1 MRADTTNAVTGREPL
16 RAGPPDAVAAAA
28 VTGLYQGHAVG
39 LIRLAVVMLGDRPAA
54 EDVVQDAF
62 TGLYR
67 RWAKLADPGK
77 ALPYLRSATIN
88 GCRNE
93 LRRRVRAR
101 RRPPEPVTDTA
112 SAEFA
117 ALVGE
122 EHREVLAALRRLPS
136 RQREALVL
144 RFYLDLTEPE
154 IATAMGISPGTV
166 KSTTAR
172 GLAAL
177 GRLLQENDR

>member
-1 MRADTTNAVTGREPL
+1 MGRDFPGTGPGD
-16 RAGPPDAVAAAA
+16 AGAVAA
-28 VTGLYQGHAVG
+28 VTRLYQGHAVG

-62 TGLYR
+62 AGLYR
-67 RWAKLADPGK
+67 RWTHLADPGK

-101 RRPPEPVTDTA
+101 RRPAEAVADAA

-122 EHREVLAALRRLPS
+122 EHREVLAALRQLPA

-144 RFYLDLTEPE
+144 RFYLDLSEPE
-154 IATAMGISPGTV
+154 IAAAMGISPGTV
-166 KSTTAR
+166 KSSTAR

-177 GRLLQENDR
+177 GRLLQERT

>member
-1 MRADTTNAVTGREPL
+1 VAAD
-16 RAGPPDAVAAAA
+16 AAAA

-54 EDVVQDAF
+54 EDVVQEAF

-67 RWAKLADPGK
+67 RWAHLADPGK
-77 ALPYLRSATIN
+77 ALAYLRSSTMN

-93 LRRRVRAR
+93 LRHRIRAR
-101 RRPPEPVTDTA
+101 RRSAELVTDTA

-122 EHREVLAALRRLPS
+122 EHREVLAALRRLPG

-144 RFYLDLTEPE
+144 RFYLELTEPE
-154 IATAMGISPGTV
+154 IAAAMGVSPGTV